1 MDLPSKTTAAFPYP
15 LPVDSLHRATQF
27 RPFSL
32 SGPHMRAFHLA
43 WLSLFSCFFSTFA
56 VPPLLPAIRRDVLLS
71 DADVGSAGI
80 AAFAGSI
87 LSRLAMGPACDLFGP
102 RAASAA
108 ISLVTAPAVLSL
120 AFVSSPAAFIAARFF
135 IGFSL
140 ANFVACQFWMSS
152 MFSGNVVGVANG
164 VSAGWANVGSGLTQ
178 LIMPLIYSFLTA
190 TAKISSSTAWRAA
203 FVVPAALQVATALM
217 VLAFGQDLPHGKYRR
232 KQKSDSS
239 GNSLM
244 SVLFNGLKNY
254 RGWILGLTYG
264 FCFGV
269 ELTTDNIIDEYFYER
284 FGVDMAAAGAI
295 AASFGLANVVSRPA
309 GGVAS
314 DAMGRRFGM
323 RGRLWSL
330 WAVMTAAGLLC
341 FWLGRVA
348 TLWGSVMV
356 MCCFSFFVQA
366 ASGLT
371 FGVVPFV
378 STRYLG
384 VISGMTGSGGT
395 MGAVFTQYLLFSG
408 TKRISTETGISVMG
422 LMMIVCAL
430 PITLLYFPESGGM
443 LCGPNSS
450 QIQSYD
456 DDQYQNLLPSTTT

>member
-1 MDLPSKTTAAFPYP
+1 MEESPSKTTDAAA
-15 LPVDSLHRATQF
+15 VDSLHRATEF

-32 SGPHMRAFHLA
+32 SPSPHMLSFHLA
-43 WLSLFSCFFSTFA
+43 WLSLFSCFFSTFS
-56 VPPLLPAIRRDVLLS
+56 VPPLLPAIRRDLRLS
-71 DADVGSAGI
+71 DADVGAAG
-80 AAFAGSI
+80 AGAFAGAI

-108 ISLVTAPAVLSL
+108 VSLATAPAVLSL
-120 AFVSSPAAFIAARFF
+120 AFVSSPAAFVAARFL
-135 IGFSL
+135 IGLSL
-140 ANFVACQFWMSS
+140 ANFVACQFWMAS
-152 MFSGNVVGVANG
+152 MFAGDVVGVANA
-164 VSAGWANVGSGLTQ
+164 VAAGWANVGSGLTQ
-178 LIMPLIYSFLTA
+178 LLMPLIYSALTVRLP
-190 TAKISSSTAWRAA
+190 SSAAWRAA
-203 FVVPAALQVATALM
+203 FAVPTVFQAGTAIL
-217 VLAFGQDLPHGKYRR
+217 VLAFGQDLPSGKYRR
-232 KQKSDSS
+232 IRKHDPSV
-239 GNSLM
+239 NSLAT
-244 SVLFNGLKNY
+244 VLLGGLGNY
-254 RGWILGLTYG
+254 RGWILGLTYA

-269 ELTTDNIIDEYFYER
+269 ELTTDNIIAEYFYKR

-309 GGVAS
+309 GGIAS

-330 WAVMTAAGLLC
+330 WVVMTVAGLLC
-341 FWLGRVA
+341 FWLGHVD
-348 TLWGSVMV
+348 TLWGSIMV

-395 MGAVFTQYLLFSG
+395 IGAVFTQYLLFSG
-408 TKRISTETGISVMG
+408 TNNMSTQSGISIMG
-422 LMMIVCAL
+422 LMMIICAL
-430 PITLLYFPESGGM
+430 PITLLYFPNSGGM
-443 LCGPNSS
+443 LCGPST

-456 DDQYQNLLPSTTT
+456 EQNDHLDQYQNLLPSTT